1 MKTSSKKQ
9 KDKSFIQRSSLDEG
23 TLDQDSYLSAS
34 DLEVDSTGSENVMHT
49 MTLFEDREEIA
60 SKLVEN
66 EIPELTTKPK
76 DKYKF
81 VRSIGF
87 GGMKAIL
94 QVRDRDTTRSVAMAI
109 IPDYDDRPRED
120 VARFIR
126 EARITARLEH
136 PNIVPIHDIGVDSS
150 GSPYFT
156 MKLLR
161 GRTLSMILSKLKNG
175 DEEVLEN
182 NSLPRLLRVFVKVCN
197 AVAFAHS
204 KNIIHLDLK
213 PENIHIGDYG
223 EVLVLDWGLAK
234 FTDDKDENISEK
246 QDNPEELE
254 SSNQFMTLDGVAK
267 GTPGYMAPEQAAG
280 RNNSKDARTD
290 IYAMGSILY
299 AILTFESPLAN
310 RRDVKKILHDTVTG
324 NIEAPSEIQNSF
336 RPVPAALEAICLKAM
351 SLDPQERYQSIN
363 EMRDDLFAFMS
374 GYATVAEK
382 AGSLKKTFLF
392 INRNLIP
399 LLFLITLM
407 VLLTGVTAFILLHFN
422 ELISFHF

>member
-1 MKTSSKKQ
+1 MKTTNKKGN
-9 KDKSFIQRSSLDEG
+9 DKKSIQRDSLDEG
-23 TLDQDSYLSAS
+23 TLDKNSYLSAS
-34 DLEVDSTGSENVMHT
+34 DLEVDSSGEENVMHT
-49 MTLFEDREEIA
+49 MTLFQDREEIY
-60 SKLVEN
+60 SNLPEN
-66 EIPELTTKPK
+66 EIPELTQKPRN
-76 DKYKF
+76 KYKF
-81 VRSIGF
+81 IRSIGF

-94 QVRDRDTTRSVAMAI
+94 QVRDSDTTRSVAMAI
-109 IPDYDDRPRED
+109 VPDFDDRPKED
-120 VARFIR
+120 ISRFIR

-136 PNIVPIHDIGVDSS
+136 PNIVPIHDIGVDEA

-161 GRTLSMILSKLKNG
+161 GRTLSMILAKLKNG
-175 DEEVLEN
+175 NEGALKKN
-182 NSLPRLLRVFVKVCN
+182 TLPRLLRVFVKVCN
-197 AVAFAHS
+197 AVAFAHY
-204 KNIIHLDLK
+204 KNVIHLDLK

-234 FTDDKDENISEK
+234 FMSDKEKVTEHTKDDPD
-246 QDNPEELE
+246 QLE
-254 SSNQFMTLDGVAK
+254 GSNTFMTLDGVAK

-280 RNNSKDARTD
+280 KNTSKDARTD

-310 RRDVKKILHDTVTG
+310 RQNVKKILHDTVTG
-324 NIEAPSEIQNSF
+324 NIETPREMRNSY
-336 RPVPAALEAICLKAM
+336 RPIPAALEAICLKAM
-351 SLDPQERYQSIN
+351 SLDPQERYQSVN

-399 LLFLITLM
+399 LLFLITALILI
-407 VLLTGVTAFILLHFN
+407 VGLSAFIYLHYN
-422 ELISFHF
+422 ELISFNF